1 MRLALRSLAKS
12 PGFALAVVLTLAL
25 GIGANT
31 AVFSV
36 LRGVMLRPLPHRD
49 GDRLLYLRQSAANTG
64 QQDIWFS
71 VPEIAD
77 IRAGAPSLAAVG
89 EFSSLT
95 FNLIGAGEP
104 VQVQAGIVT
113 GNFFEVMGLGAVVGR
128 TLDRRDDGPAAAP
141 ALMVHGRTHRMT
153 EVFGRLAP
161 GATVEQARAEIAALT
176 ARLRREHPDAYD
188 PGA

>member
-12 PGFALAVVLTLAL
+12 PGFAAAVVLTLAL

-49 GDRLLYLRQSAANTG
+49 GDRLLYLRQSTANTG

-77 IRAGAPSLAAVG
+77 IRAGAPSLAAVA
-89 EFSSLT
+89 EFSSL
-95 FNLIGAGEP
+95 GA
-104 VQVQAGIVT
+104 AS
-113 GNFFEVMGLGAVVGR
+113 R
-128 TLDRRDDGPAAAP
+128 CRSRPASSAATSSRSWGSARPWAAP
-141 ALMVHGRTHRMT
+141 ST
-153 EVFGRLAP
+153 
-161 GATVEQARAEIAALT
+161 GATT
-176 ARLRREHPDAYD
+176 APPPRPR
-188 PGA
+188 

>member
-12 PGFALAVVLTLAL
+12 SGFAAAEVLTLAL

-36 LRGVMLRPLPHRD
+36 LRGVLLRPLPHRD

-77 IRAGAPSLAAVG
+77 PAVRASGVWGCAQIWCSDSVASVSLVNSRAA
-89 EFSSLT
+89 
-95 FNLIGAGEP
+95 
-104 VQVQAGIVT
+104 
-113 GNFFEVMGLGAVVGR
+113 R
-128 TLDRRDDGPAAAP
+128 
-141 ALMVHGRTHRMT
+141 
-153 EVFGRLAP
+153 
-161 GATVEQARAEIAALT
+161 
-176 ARLRREHPDAYD
+176 
-188 PGA
+188 

>member
-1 MRLALRSLAKS
+1 
-12 PGFALAVVLTLAL
+12 VVVTLAL
-25 GIGANT
+25 GMGANT

-49 GDRLLYLRQSAANTG
+49 GDRLLYLRQSAGNIG

-77 IRAGAPSLAAVG
+77 IRVGAPSLAAVA

-104 VQVQAGIVT
+104 AQVQAGVVS
-113 GNFFEVMGLGAVVGR
+113 GNVPQRDQRGESPSGR
-128 TLDRRDDGPAAAP
+128 PRLSGPSAACA
-141 ALMVHGRTHRMT
+141 G
-153 EVFGRLAP
+153 
-161 GATVEQARAEIAALT
+161 
-176 ARLRREHPDAYD
+176 
-188 PGA
+188 